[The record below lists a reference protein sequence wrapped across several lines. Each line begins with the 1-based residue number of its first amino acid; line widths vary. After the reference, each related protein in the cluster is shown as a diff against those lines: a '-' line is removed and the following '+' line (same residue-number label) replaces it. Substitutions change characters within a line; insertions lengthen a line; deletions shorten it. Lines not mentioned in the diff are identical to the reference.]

1 MMMSLGEAITLYTA
15 IVGVVGYVI
24 LFLVVLIFSRRTATY
39 IYIMDMAVTMII
51 HFFVNPSFHIFY
63 ISPTYDSDID
73 VSQVLYLLNF
83 ILFCGMLAILVLLLL
98 MDYFRWIANFK
109 WIVILVQFITTIV
122 LTSTYFLMIDYMEYF
137 LHTTVFWILAEFFS
151 FVLLYLIQDD
161 VKVLQKRRVIDD
173 ESHLRRSIINTFLR
187 TKALAGIVFA
197 LESIIEL
204 LFYTTPTF
212 GSCALGV
219 TQIDSTLFIIILF
232 KLDPNLRTNFVKGF
246 KMFLCKRSEQTPDD
260 VIDE

>member
-1 MMMSLGEAITLYTA
+1 MMMMMSLGEAITLYTA
-15 IVGVVGYVI
+15 IKNCNVHLYHGHGRNNDYTFLCESIFPHILYIAYVR
-24 LFLVVLIFSRRTATY
+24 FRYRS
-39 IYIMDMAVTMII
+39 
-51 HFFVNPSFHIFY
+51 
-63 ISPTYDSDID
+63 
-73 VSQVLYLLNF
+73 
-83 ILFCGMLAILVLLLL
+83 ILVLLLL

-204 LFYTTPTF
+204 LFNTTPTF

-232 KLDPNLRTNFVKGF
+232 KLDPNLRTNFVKVIFADKYGDLFGF
-246 KMFLCKRSEQTPDD
+246 KDRK
-260 VIDE
+260 